1 MHDDDTVLF
10 AFSQPYTY
18 TQILKDIFD
27 KEDLLQP
34 TEGIKI
40 LKSFLTEDQQ

>member
-34 TEGIKI
+34 TEGIK
-40 LKSFLTEDQQ
+40 FF